1 MRPARGRIDTFARRR
16 RSENAVARCANIE
29 APANKGPLLVLLR
42 GMSQESTESL
52 QFVLLEDD
60 PNDAELIQL
69 ELARNGLNVHWRHAA
84 SEKTFREALAEG
96 AVDLVLADYTLPGFD
111 GLAALKIT
119 QKTLP

>member
-42 GMSQESTESL
+42 GMSQPSTESL

-60 PNDAELIQL
+60 PNDAELIEL
-69 ELARNGLNVHWRHAA
+69 ELARNGLNIEWRHVV
-84 SEKTFREALAEG
+84 SEKAFREAPGLRWTDGAQDHAE
-96 AVDLVLADYTLPGFD
+96 VLPRRALHLRV
-111 GLAALKIT
+111 GLAW
-119 QKTLP
+119 